1 MFKPIQLHKSITFI
15 VGLLFG
21 CSVTS
26 IVVLGIVYLLD
37 TKADDNAT
45 NKVLDKLADIV
56 ESSDSDDDLNASFE
70 EFLDTNNTATQSE
83 SRFNRKTTL
92 YSMLVRSDYGQL
104 LKLLSRSSFIP
115 NSTWRMEIQ
124 SAIFRRLTTI
134 DPDKALDLVRKL
146 SIEQRPKLIESVF
159 QEWSFLNL
167 EGAVGAGTRLDFPNR
182 EIALKAIMQ
191 TRVDLSEDEQVEIGQ
206 RFGYEKYVER
216 LFDVTWAM
224 ELIDNPRR
232 AWIALIDDGLD
243 VRFRLNSVVDI
254 AQTWVRQD
262 GSGVLREMFE
272 TDDGMVGLSALNLLI
287 VRSLARANPEEFFRQ
302 VAAEPDSR
310 SLRAE
315 IVGVWAE
322 TDPVA
327 ALSGVSSLVEVSE
340 RPLMTREIL
349 RTWSETNPLELLN
362 ERTILPESMEIQ
374 ALSYAIRAIAK
385 KDPREAIR
393 LMEKLRTE
401 GVNTWPVAEVLI
413 YTWSENDP
421 RATLDWVMSGS
432 NDDNPQFGRLVQIS
446 LTNLARVDP
455 ERALVLA
462 LNPPSSTWPTGLD
475 SDVIHEIARKD
486 VDAAAKLL
494 PRVSEESRTRAYISV
509 GSGYI
514 EQGHP
519 DRALALARQLRPS
532 DRERDYYYLS
542 TFDTWAST
550 DPHQLL
556 EAIEDIPSGK
566 PRAIAARSLIDRN
579 KERHFF
585 SEAEVKRV
593 KTYLNEEDA
602 E

>member
-15 VGLLFG
+15 VGLLLG
-21 CSVTS
+21 CAVTS
-26 IVVLGIVYLLD
+26 IVVLGIAFLLD
-37 TKADDNAT
+37 TKTDDNAT
-45 NKVLDKLADIV
+45 SLALDKLADLV
-56 ESSDSDDDLNASFE
+56 ENSELDDDLNASFE
-70 EFLDTNNTATQSE
+70 EFLDTINSLNQPE
-83 SRFNRKTTL
+83 SRFVRKTTL

-115 NSTWRMEIQ
+115 NSTWQMEIQ

-134 DPDKALDLVRKL
+134 DPDRTLDLARKL

-159 QEWSFLNL
+159 QEWSILNL

-182 EIALKAIMQ
+182 EIALNAIVQ
-191 TRVDLSEDEQVEIGQ
+191 ARFDLSENEQIEIGQ

-216 LFDVTWAM
+216 QFDVTWAM
-224 ELIDNPRR
+224 ELIDNPRS
-232 AWIALIDDGLD
+232 AWIAMTDDGLD
-243 VRFRLNSVVDI
+243 VRFRLDSVVDI

-262 GSGVLREMFE
+262 GSGVLSEMFE
-272 TDDGMVGLSALNLLI
+272 TDDGMIGHSALNLLI

-302 VAAEPDSR
+302 VATEPDSR

-327 ALSGVSSLVEVSE
+327 ALSGVSSLVEVSD
-340 RPLMTREIL
+340 RPSMTRAIV

-362 ERTILPESMEIQ
+362 ERTILPESMEIP
-374 ALSYAIRAIAK
+374 AVSYAISAIAK
-385 KDPREAIR
+385 KDPHEAVR
-393 LMEKLRTE
+393 LMDKLRAE
-401 GVNTWPVAEVLI
+401 GVNTWPVAEALA
-413 YTWSENDP
+413 YAWSENDP
-421 RATLDWVMSGS
+421 NATLDWVISGS

-446 LTNLARVDP
+446 LTSLARVDP
-455 ERALVLA
+455 ERALELA
-462 LNPPSSTWPTGLD
+462 LNPASSTWPTGLD
-475 SDVIHEIARKD
+475 RDVIHEIAHKD

-494 PRVSEESRTRAYISV
+494 PRVSEESRPRAYISV
-509 GSGYI
+509 GSRYI

-519 DRALALARQLRPS
+519 DRALVLARQLRPS
-532 DRERDYYYLS
+532 ERDYYYLF
-542 TFDTWAST
+542 TFDTWALT

-556 EAIEDIPSGK
+556 KAMEDIPSENA
-566 PRAIAARSLIDRN
+566 RVIAARSLIDRN